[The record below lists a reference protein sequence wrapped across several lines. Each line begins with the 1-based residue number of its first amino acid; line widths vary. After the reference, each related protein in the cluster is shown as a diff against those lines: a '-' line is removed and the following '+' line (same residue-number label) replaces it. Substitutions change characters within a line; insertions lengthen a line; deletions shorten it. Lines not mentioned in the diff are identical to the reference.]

1 MIQITE
7 VTVGDGAEAKDGDKV
22 TMHYRGSFP
31 DGREFDS
38 SYKSGRPFSFR
49 VGRGEVIKGFD
60 MGVLGL
66 KVGGKRKIDIPS
78 ELGYGARGA
87 GGVIPPNQDLV
98 FEIELV
104 SISS

>member
-7 VTVGDGAEAKDGDKV
+7 LVVGDGVEAKDGDKV
-22 TMHYRGSFP
+22 TMHYRGTFP

-38 SYKSGRPFSFR
+38 SYKSGRPFSFQ
-49 VGRGEVIKGFD
+49 VGRGNVIKGFD

-66 KVGGKRKIDIPS
+66 RVGGKRKIEIPS
-78 ELGYGARGA
+78 SLGYGARGA
-87 GGVIPPNQDLV
+87 GSVIPPNQDLV

-104 SISS
+104 SIP

>member
-1 MIQITE
+1 LIGITE
-7 VTVGDGAEAKDGDKV
+7 VVEGNGDGAKDGDKV

-31 DGREFDS
+31 DGKEFDS
-38 SYKSGRPFSFR
+38 SYTRGQPFSFK

-66 KVGGKRKIDIPS
+66 KPGGKRKLDIPS
-78 ELGYGARGA
+78 DLGYGARGA

-104 SISS
+104 SIG

>member
-7 VTVGDGAEAKDGDKV
+7 IVAGVGAEAKDGDTV
-22 TMHYRGSFP
+22 TMHYRGTFP

-38 SYKSGRPFSFR
+38 SYKHGRPFSFT
-49 VGRGEVIKGFD
+49 VGRGSVIKGFD

-66 KVGGKRKIDIPS
+66 KVGGKRKLEIPS

-87 GGVIPPNQDLV
+87 GHVIPPNQDLV

-104 SISS
+104 KIG